1 MFVRCCSIA
10 LVVLLLAASAPAQTR
25 RDVPSTADP
34 TRPTAAV
41 AKEPADAQ
49 PIPTTTGGAKWRT
62 PSGVVRASNETPIS
76 PDGGD
81 LAKPL
86 NITARQ
92 PVARV
97 TKGPDSLPSDAGQ
110 EWRDYDIS
118 PYTARVT
125 STNRPEQAILDWILR
140 ETGYEAWHTQ
150 PLAFLSIDSRRLR
163 VFHTP
168 EVHATVAEM
177 VDRFVNTEAES
188 HAFGMRVLTVGS
200 PNWRAKAHKMLHPV
214 TTQTQG
220 VQAWLLAKEDAA
232 LLSADL
238 RRRSDFQELS
248 TPHLLVNNGQSTQ
261 VPAMRPRNY
270 VRDLLLKTDAWGGF
284 EPQMAQYDEGFKL
297 EFSPLLSLDGK
308 VVDAVIRCEVNQIE
322 KMIPVMIDISTA
334 QVRGQRTKIE
344 VPQGISTRLHERF
357 RWPADQVLLISLGVG
372 PAPVAATPNPL
383 TALASPIRAEMLVL
397 VESKGKVGTS
407 TAATPTPGQRNASV
421 YRNRY

>member
-1 MFVRCCSIA
+1 MFARCCSIA
-10 LVVLLLAASAPAQTR
+10 AAAVLLAASTQAQTR
-25 RDVPSTADP
+25 RDAPSTADA
-34 TRPTAAV
+34 TRPTTAA

-62 PSGVVRASNETPIS
+62 PSGVLRASNETPIS

-168 EVHATVAEM
+168 EMHATVAEM

-297 EFSPLLSLDGK
+297 EFNPLLSLDGK

-383 TALASPIRAEMLVL
+383 TALASPNRAEMLVL
-397 VESKGKVGTS
+397 VESKGKVGTP